1 MSCQK
6 NIRFC
11 HRHGWKTSW
20 RLVINIHLFRR
31 SRSIIR
37 PPSDTTE
44 SSYRS
49 HLNVTWLMSYSCRYD
64 AFETY
69 KFNVSV
75 DFRNVTLQWCRM
87 LNVTRLCLCVVFA
100 AGSRRVTHC
109 KGMIHPE
116 QHRRKYT
123 VTPSLSLK
131 VTSIVFEL
139 LFFFYP
145 PSILSHLTMTC
156 VPLLTPC
163 TPFFFFVSSSSLLLL
178 LLTFTPRP
186 PHLIS
191 PLHLVTMQIY
201 LSPLARK
208 TGSSEAAKS
217 AAAVP
222 ANSGPAAAPQAKVSS
237 RPPGKKTTPSF
248 TLNLQKTTS
257 SQNAAQ
263 EVSSY
268 KSPLKSP
275 SQYFQICYWGERPGG
290 KTLVRRTKP
299 KHNHKKVNHTA
310 NKDSEW
316 RDFSWFVQHQ
326 HLQHFVYSIITYF
339 KDSLNVFLLF

>member
-1 MSCQK
+1 M
-6 NIRFC
+6 
-11 HRHGWKTSW
+11 
-20 RLVINIHLFRR
+20 
-31 SRSIIR
+31 
-37 PPSDTTE
+37 
-44 SSYRS
+44 
-49 HLNVTWLMSYSCRYD
+49 
-64 AFETY
+64 
-69 KFNVSV
+69 
-75 DFRNVTLQWCRM
+75 
-87 LNVTRLCLCVVFA
+87 
-100 AGSRRVTHC
+100 THC
-109 KGMIHPE
+109 KGRIHPE

-123 VTPSLSLK
+123 LTPSLSLK
-131 VTSIVFEL
+131 QPRASCL
-139 LFFFYP
+139 SCSFFYP

-156 VPLLTPC
+156 VPPLTPC
-163 TPFFFFVSSSSLLLL
+163 TPIFFFFLCVSSSSPLL

-222 ANSGPAAAPQAKVSS
+222 ANSGPAAAPQAKPGGK
-237 RPPGKKTTPSF
+237 PPAKKTTPSF

-275 SQYFQICYWGERPGG
+275 SQYFQICY
-290 KTLVRRTKP
+290 
-299 KHNHKKVNHTA
+299 
-310 NKDSEW
+310 
-316 RDFSWFVQHQ
+316 
-326 HLQHFVYSIITYF
+326 
-339 KDSLNVFLLF
+339 

>member
-163 TPFFFFVSSSSLLLL
+163 TPFFFFCLFLFPSPPPPPHIHTSPSSPHFTTSLSDYADLSEPPHKKDWVFWGRQVGGGGAGQQRARGRASGEGEQQAAGEEDDPVLHLEPAEDNIQPERSAGSVQLQEPAQIPQPVLSDLLLRRA
-178 LLTFTPRP
+178 TR
-186 PHLIS
+186 
-191 PLHLVTMQIY
+191 
-201 LSPLARK
+201 
-208 TGSSEAAKS
+208 GED
-217 AAAVP
+217 
-222 ANSGPAAAPQAKVSS
+222 SG
-237 RPPGKKTTPSF
+237 
-248 TLNLQKTTS
+248 
-257 SQNAAQ
+257 
-263 EVSSY
+263 
-268 KSPLKSP
+268 
-275 SQYFQICYWGERPGG
+275 
-290 KTLVRRTKP
+290 
-299 KHNHKKVNHTA
+299 
-310 NKDSEW
+310 
-316 RDFSWFVQHQ
+316 
-326 HLQHFVYSIITYF
+326 
-339 KDSLNVFLLF
+339 